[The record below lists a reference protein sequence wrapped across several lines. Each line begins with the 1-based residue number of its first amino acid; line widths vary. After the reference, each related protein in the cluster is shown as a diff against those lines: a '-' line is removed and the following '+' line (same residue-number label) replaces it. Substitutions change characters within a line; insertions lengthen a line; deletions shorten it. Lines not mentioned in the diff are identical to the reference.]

1 VNIADLQRDL
11 LGWYRR
17 QGRADLPWRV
27 VRDPYY
33 TVVSEFMLQQ
43 TQVDRVVPKFA
54 AFVERFRDFS
64 ALAAASTADVIRQ
77 WKGLGYNSRAVR
89 LKRLAQAVVERHAGV
104 MPSEIEVLRALPGVG
119 PYTAAA
125 IAAFAFDQDAAAC
138 DTNVRRVVHRLAFGV
153 EFPPMVSTAK
163 LDGLARELVPQ
174 GLAHDWNSA
183 MMDLGAT
190 ICTARAPKCLPCPL
204 RATCV
209 AAPIDAVLLEA
220 ARKAA
225 ILAADKKPAPRFEKT
240 TRYARGRIVDRLR
253 ELPPEHAISLL
264 DLRADL
270 QPLLPGRSVDE
281 VDALVAA
288 LARDGVVE
296 SANGEVRLRV

>member
-1 VNIADLQRDL
+1 
-11 LGWYRR
+11 
-17 QGRADLPWRV
+17 
-27 VRDPYY
+27 
-33 TVVSEFMLQQ
+33 
-43 TQVDRVVPKFA
+43 
-54 AFVERFRDFS
+54 
-64 ALAAASTADVIRQ
+64 
-77 WKGLGYNSRAVR
+77 
-89 LKRLAQAVVERHAGV
+89 

-281 VDALVAA
+281 VAALVAA